1 MLNKNPVKRFSAQ
14 KCLNHQWF
22 KLLEDAEKNKF
33 KNFHNIQKNAITQMA
48 QFVQENRFKKAVLQF
63 ISSQFDIQK
72 EENDLKEIFKSL
84 DTTGKGQLTRAVF
97 TEKLI
102 ELYGE
107 NDGKYYADKIFSNL
121 DLDGSGQISYDEF
134 LSSMIS
140 SKKIVT
146 DERLEK
152 AFKMFDKDNSGKLS
166 VHEIISVFGGD
177 EDSWKKVIEQIDL
190 NEDGEVDF
198 NEFKLMM
205 LNVDKNV
212 GIKKNIKS
220 KRTIT
225 KPENID

>member
-1 MLNKNPVKRFSAQ
+1 
-14 KCLNHQWF
+14 
-22 KLLEDAEKNKF
+22 
-33 KNFHNIQKNAITQMA
+33 
-48 QFVQENRFKKAVLQF
+48 
-63 ISSQFDIQK
+63 
-72 EENDLKEIFKSL
+72 LKEIFKSL